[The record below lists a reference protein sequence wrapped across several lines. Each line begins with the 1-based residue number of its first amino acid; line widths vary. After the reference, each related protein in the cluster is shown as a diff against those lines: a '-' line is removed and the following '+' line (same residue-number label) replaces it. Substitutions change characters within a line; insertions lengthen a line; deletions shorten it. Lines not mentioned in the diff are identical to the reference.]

1 MSRLLAYLNS
11 FWTQGT
17 FPAFVPNV
25 PVWLKDIHA
34 EGNWMDLKSNARL
47 FEMLRKDFFFPQRK
61 QIVSRSDPQLLQ
73 SDRPPVTS
81 AKDWT

>member
-17 FPAFVPNV
+17 FPAFVSNV
-25 PVWLKDIHA
+25 PMWLKDIHA

-47 FEMLRKDFFFPQRK
+47 FEMLRKDFFFFPK
-61 QIVSRSDPQLLQ
+61 ESKLSLGQILSCCKVTDLL
-73 SDRPPVTS
+73 
-81 AKDWT
+81 